1 MTSTLYVDNLIEKTS
16 GNGVHIPGH
25 VIQVAED
32 VTSTA
37 VTVAVGA
44 GAVAINSINFTPK
57 YSNSIIEITISHAQT
72 TRISAGGTGSWLSVH
87 VQLDGV
93 NTNKIRSGALGYPES
108 HSDQRYTF
116 SVTGQIPSWS
126 GQKTLTHAVTVGSTN
141 SNWIISHQN
150 APTGMFVREIA
161 Q

>member
-1 MTSTLYVDNLIEKTS
+1 MSTMYVNKVQELNVGS
-16 GNGVHIPGH
+16 GVHIPGH

-32 VTSTA
+32 STTTP

-44 GAVAINSINFTPK
+44 GNITINSIDFTPK

-72 TRISAGGTGSWLSVH
+72 TRVSAGGTSSWLSVFT
-87 VQLDGV
+87 QLDGV
-93 NTNKIRSGALGYPES
+93 STGKIQSGALGYPES

-116 SVTGQIPSWS
+116 SVTGQISSWS
-126 GQKTLTHAVTVGSTN
+126 GQKTLTHVVAVGSTA

>member
-1 MTSTLYVDNLIEKTS
+1 MSSTLYVDNLIEKTS

-32 VTSTA
+32 VISSDMTLS
-37 VTVAVGA
+37 VGA
-44 GAVAINSINFTPK
+44 GAITINTINFTPK

-72 TRISAGGTGSWLSVH
+72 TRVSAGGTASWLSVH
-87 VQLDGV
+87 TQLDGV
-93 NTNKIRSGALGYPES
+93 NTNKIRTGALGYPEA

-126 GQKTLTHAVTVGSTN
+126 GQKTLTHAATVGSVG

-150 APTGMFVREIA
+150 TPTGMFVREIA

>member
-16 GNGVHIPGH
+16 GNGVHVPGH

-32 VTSTA
+32 ATTTA

-44 GAVAINSINFTPK
+44 GAVTINSIDFTPK

-72 TRISAGGTGSWLSVH
+72 TRISAGGTASWLSVH
-87 VQLDGV
+87 AQLDGV
-93 NTNKIRSGALGYPES
+93 NTNTVRTGALGYPES
-108 HSDQRYTF
+108 NSDQRYTF

-126 GQKTLTHAVTVGSTN
+126 GQKTLTHVVTVGSTA
-141 SNWIISHQN
+141 SNWTISHQGC
-150 APTGMFVREIA
+150 PTGMFVREIA

>member
-1 MTSTLYVDNLIEKTS
+1 MSSTLYVDNLIEKTS

-32 VTSTA
+32 STTTS

-44 GAVAINSINFTPK
+44 GAITINSIDFTPK
-57 YSNSIIEITISHAQT
+57 YSNSIIEITISHGQT
-72 TRISAGGTGSWLSVH
+72 TRVSAGGTASWLSVH
-87 VQLDGV
+87 TQLDGV

-126 GQKTLTHAVTVGSTN
+126 GQKTLTHVVTVGSVN
-141 SNWIISHQN
+141 SNWIISHQG

>member
-1 MTSTLYVDNLIEKTS
+1 MSTLYVDNLQPNLGS
-16 GNGVHIPGH
+16 GVHIPGH

-32 VTSTA
+32 VVSSDI
-37 VTVAVGA
+37 TVAVGA
-44 GAVAINSINFTPK
+44 SAVAINTINFTPK

-72 TRISAGGTGSWLSVH
+72 TRVSAGGTASWLSVH
-87 VQLDGV
+87 TQLDGV
-93 NTNKIRSGALGYPES
+93 NTNKIRTGALGYPEA

-126 GQKTLTHAVTVGSTN
+126 GQKTLTHVVTVGSVN
-141 SNWIISHQN
+141 SSWIISHQN